1 MRKTLGMIAGVMSAG
16 VMGAVL
22 LASPVLA
29 ADLYGTLK
37 KVQET
42 GVLRVGFRDASAPF
56 SFVDKN
62 GKPRGYSVDLCRQ
75 VAVSVKRELKL
86 DDMSI
91 QLVPVTSENRID
103 KVVSGEVD
111 IECGSTSH
119 TMDRRE
125 KVDFS
130 YFTFLT
136 GTRLLAKR
144 TSGIRN
150 YKDLAQK
157 TVAVTKGTTNESR
170 IAAIAKVLKIETTVL
185 TVGNHDEGFAAV
197 KDGKADAYA
206 TDDILL
212 RSLILNSD
220 EPEKYAIFGDYL
232 SYDPY
237 ALMVRRD
244 DSAFRLLVDR
254 TLADLFFRRE
264 FNKLF
269 DKWFKPMGVPMND
282 VLRAAMTIQMH
293 VN

>member
-1 MRKTLGMIAGVMSAG
+1 MRKTLVMIAGVL
-16 VMGAVL
+16 GAVL
-22 LASPVLA
+22 LAAPVLA

-37 KVQET
+37 KVEET
-42 GVLRVGFRDASAPF
+42 GVLRVGFRDASPPF
-56 SFVDKN
+56 SFVAKD
-62 GKPRGYSVDLCRQ
+62 GKPEGYSVDLCRQ

-103 KVVSGEVD
+103 KIISGEVD

-119 TMDRRE
+119 TLDRRE

-136 GTRLLAKR
+136 GTRLLVKR
-144 TSGIRN
+144 TSTVRD
-150 YKDLAQK
+150 YRDLAGK
-157 TVAVTKGTTNESR
+157 TVAVTKGTTNEGR
-170 IAAIAKVLKIETTVL
+170 INAMAKVLKIETTVL
-185 TVGNHDEGFAAV
+185 TVGNHDEGFNAV
-197 KDGKADAYA
+197 KDDKADAYA

-212 RSLILNSD
+212 RGLMLTSG
-220 EPEKYAIFGDYL
+220 EPENYAVTGNYL

-237 ALMVRRD
+237 ALMMRRD

-264 FNKLF
+264 FTKIF

-282 VLRAAMTIQMH
+282 VLKAALTIQMH

>member
-1 MRKTLGMIAGVMSAG
+1 MRKTLGMIAGVL
-16 VMGAVL
+16 GAVL
-22 LASPVLA
+22 LATPVLA
-29 ADLYGTLK
+29 ADLYGTLA

-42 GVLRVGFRDASAPF
+42 GVLRVGFRDASPPF
-56 SFVDKN
+56 SFVGKD
-62 GKPRGYSVDLCRQ
+62 GKPAGYSVDLCRQ

-91 QLVPVTSENRID
+91 QLVPVTSEDRIA

-119 TMDRRE
+119 TLDRRE
-125 KVDFS
+125 EVDFS

-136 GTRLLAKR
+136 GTRLLVKR
-144 TSGIRN
+144 SSEIRN
-150 YKDLAQK
+150 YKDLANK

-170 IAAIAKVLKIETTVL
+170 ISAITKVLKVDMTVI
-185 TVGNHDEGFAAV
+185 TVGDHDEGFAAV
-197 KDGKADAYA
+197 KDGKADAFA

-212 RSLILNSD
+212 RGLMLKSG
-220 EPEKYAIFGDYL
+220 EPEKYAITGNYL

-237 ALMVRRD
+237 ALMMRRD

-254 TLADLFFRRE
+254 TLADLFFRQE

-282 VLRAAMTIQMH
+282 VLKAAMTIQMH